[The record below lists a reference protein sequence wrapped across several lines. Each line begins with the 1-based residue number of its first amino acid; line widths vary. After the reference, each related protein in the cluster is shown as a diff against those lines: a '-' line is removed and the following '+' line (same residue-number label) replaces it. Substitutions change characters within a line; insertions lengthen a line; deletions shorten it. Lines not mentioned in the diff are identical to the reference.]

1 MMESIRPLK
10 ENPELAKE
18 LADIL
23 LPYIM
28 ESVEYKF
35 IVETREKLNALVEAV
50 SRLQE
55 AVNRNS
61 EDIRAMQQDIKLLHE
76 DNKKLWEAVNKNSED
91 IKIMQQEIK
100 QLHEENNRLW
110 EAVNRNSEDI
120 KIMQQEIRQLQEQSG
135 QIQQE
140 IRVLQEE
147 NKKLWEAVNKNSED
161 IKLLHEDNKKLWEAV
176 NKNSEDIKLLH
187 EDNKKL
193 WEAVNKN
200 SEDIKLL
207 HEDNKK
213 LWEAIDSLTRSVQRL
228 EVVVGSFTGRAGVY
242 MERTMLELYK
252 EALRLHGIDVSKVRS
267 AKIVDQAGVYQK
279 GKEFQV
285 DIIEEDGVTYLFEIK
300 NYGDEDVLEQV
311 ETRRR
316 ILEAMGRNV
325 KVFIVAN
332 IIEDKVKAEAEKE
345 GIAVVAG
352 HVVESPR

>member
-1 MMESIRPLK
+1 MESIRPLK

-120 KIMQQEIRQLQEQSG
+120 KIMQQEIRQLQEQNG

-147 NKKLWEAVNKNSED
+147 
-161 IKLLHEDNKKLWEAV
+161 NKKLWEAV

>member
-1 MMESIRPLK
+1 MESIRPLK

-161 IKLLHEDNKKLWEAV
+161 IKLLHEDNKKLWEA
-176 NKNSEDIKLLH
+176 
-187 EDNKKL
+187 
-193 WEAVNKN
+193 
-200 SEDIKLL
+200 
-207 HEDNKK
+207 
-213 LWEAIDSLTRSVQRL
+213 IDSLTRSVQRL

>member
-1 MMESIRPLK
+1 
-10 ENPELAKE
+10 
-18 LADIL
+18 
-23 LPYIM
+23 
-28 ESVEYKF
+28 
-35 IVETREKLNALVEAV
+35 
-50 SRLQE
+50 
-55 AVNRNS
+55 
-61 EDIRAMQQDIKLLHE
+61 
-76 DNKKLWEAVNKNSED
+76 
-91 IKIMQQEIK
+91 
-100 QLHEENNRLW
+100 
-110 EAVNRNSEDI
+110 
-120 KIMQQEIRQLQEQSG
+120 MQQEIRQLQEQSG

-147 NKKLWEAVNKNSED
+147 
-161 IKLLHEDNKKLWEAV
+161 NKKLWEAV

>member
-161 IKLLHEDNKKLWEAV
+161 IKLLHEDNKKLWEA
-176 NKNSEDIKLLH
+176 
-187 EDNKKL
+187 
-193 WEAVNKN
+193 
-200 SEDIKLL
+200 
-207 HEDNKK
+207 
-213 LWEAIDSLTRSVQRL
+213 IDSLTRSVQRL

>member
-1 MMESIRPLK
+1 MESIRPLK

-50 SRLQE
+50 RRLQE

-61 EDIRAMQQDIKLLHE
+61 EDIRAMQEDIKLLHE

-100 QLHEENNRLW
+100 QLHEKNNRLW

-147 NKKLWEAVNKNSED
+147 
-161 IKLLHEDNKKLWEAV
+161 
-176 NKNSEDIKLLH
+176 
-187 EDNKKL
+187 NKKL

>member
-50 SRLQE
+50 RRLQE

-61 EDIRAMQQDIKLLHE
+61 EDIRAMQEDIKLLHE

-100 QLHEENNRLW
+100 QLHEKNNRLW

-147 NKKLWEAVNKNSED
+147 
-161 IKLLHEDNKKLWEAV
+161 
-176 NKNSEDIKLLH
+176 
-187 EDNKKL
+187 NKKL

>member
-193 WEAVNKN
+193 WEA
-200 SEDIKLL
+200 
-207 HEDNKK
+207 
-213 LWEAIDSLTRSVQRL
+213 IDSLTRSVQRL

>member
-1 MMESIRPLK
+1 MESIRPLK

-50 SRLQE
+50 RRLQE

-61 EDIRAMQQDIKLLHE
+61 EDIRAMQEDIKLLHE

-147 NKKLWEAVNKNSED
+147 
-161 IKLLHEDNKKLWEAV
+161 NKKLWEAV

>member
-1 MMESIRPLK
+1 MESIRPLK

-193 WEAVNKN
+193 WEA
-200 SEDIKLL
+200 
-207 HEDNKK
+207 
-213 LWEAIDSLTRSVQRL
+213 IDSLTRSVQRL

>member
-1 MMESIRPLK
+1 MESIRPLK

-120 KIMQQEIRQLQEQSG
+120 KIMQQEIRQLQEQNG

-147 NKKLWEAVNKNSED
+147 
-161 IKLLHEDNKKLWEAV
+161 
-176 NKNSEDIKLLH
+176 
-187 EDNKKL
+187 NKKL

>member
-1 MMESIRPLK
+1 MMESIRPLR

-50 SRLQE
+50 RRLQE

-61 EDIRAMQQDIKLLHE
+61 EDIRAMQEDIKLLHE

-147 NKKLWEAVNKNSED
+147 
-161 IKLLHEDNKKLWEAV
+161 
-176 NKNSEDIKLLH
+176 
-187 EDNKKL
+187 NKKL

>member
-1 MMESIRPLK
+1 MESIRPLK

-61 EDIRAMQQDIKLLHE
+61 EDIRAMQQ
-76 DNKKLWEAVNKNSED
+76 
-91 IKIMQQEIK
+91 
-100 QLHEENNRLW
+100 
-110 EAVNRNSEDI
+110 
-120 KIMQQEIRQLQEQSG
+120 
-135 QIQQE
+135 
-140 IRVLQEE
+140 
-147 NKKLWEAVNKNSED
+147 
-161 IKLLHEDNKKLWEAV
+161 
-176 NKNSEDIKLLH
+176 
-187 EDNKKL
+187 
-193 WEAVNKN
+193 
-200 SEDIKLL
+200 DIKLL

>member
-61 EDIRAMQQDIKLLHE
+61 EDIR
-76 DNKKLWEAVNKNSED
+76 
-91 IKIMQQEIK
+91 
-100 QLHEENNRLW
+100 
-110 EAVNRNSEDI
+110 
-120 KIMQQEIRQLQEQSG
+120 IMQQEIRQLQEQSG

-140 IRVLQEE
+140 IRVLQ
-147 NKKLWEAVNKNSED
+147 
-161 IKLLHEDNKKLWEAV
+161 EDNKKLWEAV

-228 EVVVGSFTGRAGVY
+228 EVAVGSFTGRTGVY
-242 MERTMLELYK
+242 MERTMLELYR

-332 IIEDKVKAEAEKE
+332 IIEDKVKVEAEKE

>member
-1 MMESIRPLK
+1 MESIRPLK

-61 EDIRAMQQDIKLLHE
+61 EDIRAMQQ
-76 DNKKLWEAVNKNSED
+76 
-91 IKIMQQEIK
+91 
-100 QLHEENNRLW
+100 
-110 EAVNRNSEDI
+110 
-120 KIMQQEIRQLQEQSG
+120 
-135 QIQQE
+135 
-140 IRVLQEE
+140 
-147 NKKLWEAVNKNSED
+147 
-161 IKLLHEDNKKLWEAV
+161 
-176 NKNSEDIKLLH
+176 DIKLLH

>member
-1 MMESIRPLK
+1 MESIRPLK

-50 SRLQE
+50 RRLQE

-61 EDIRAMQQDIKLLHE
+61 EDIRAMQEDIKLLHE

-100 QLHEENNRLW
+100 QLHEKNNRLW

-147 NKKLWEAVNKNSED
+147 
-161 IKLLHEDNKKLWEAV
+161 NKKLWEAV

>member
-1 MMESIRPLK
+1 MESIRPLK

-50 SRLQE
+50 RRLQE

-61 EDIRAMQQDIKLLHE
+61 EDIRAMQEDIKLLHE

-135 QIQQE
+135 QVQQE

-147 NKKLWEAVNKNSED
+147 
-161 IKLLHEDNKKLWEAV
+161 NKKLWEAV

>member
-50 SRLQE
+50 RRLQE

-61 EDIRAMQQDIKLLHE
+61 EDIRAMQEDIKLLHE

-147 NKKLWEAVNKNSED
+147 
-161 IKLLHEDNKKLWEAV
+161 
-176 NKNSEDIKLLH
+176 
-187 EDNKKL
+187 NKKL